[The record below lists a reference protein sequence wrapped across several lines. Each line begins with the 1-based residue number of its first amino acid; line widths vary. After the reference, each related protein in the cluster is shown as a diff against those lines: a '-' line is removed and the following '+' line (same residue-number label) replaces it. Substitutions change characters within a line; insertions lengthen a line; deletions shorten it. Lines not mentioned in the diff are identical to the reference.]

1 MRLGPENGLLNF
13 QLGIIKDG
21 ASDCM
26 GSFLVHPKDPV
37 LVLFSPTVE
46 CHDGASFNLCK
57 ASGRSSG
64 QVPGKFRR
72 WEAGSKQVPEVP
84 GTVPVSF
91 QIKFSNKLPSMVE
104 PRLDPLRSAGGACN
118 HSTHAPCWPSM

>member
-1 MRLGPENGLLNF
+1 
-13 QLGIIKDG
+13 
-21 ASDCM
+21 M

-46 CHDGASFNLCK
+46 CYDGASFNLCK

-64 QVPGKFRR
+64 QVPGSSGVGRR
-72 WEAGSKQVPEVP
+72 FWGRVEAGSKQVPEVP

-91 QIKFSNKLPSMVE
+91 QMKFSNKLPSMVE